1 MTCQTGILGA
11 FVFTVLLCAT
21 EGGSHVERQTTEG
34 RVRGRIVR
42 SLGKTVEEFRGI
54 PYAEPPVGKLR
65 FRPPQPK
72 KPWEGTLDATSGSTG
87 CPQVTIR
94 GVNMQGV
101 TNTEDCLYL
110 NVWVPENA
118 SNADSSRPVLVW
130 IHGGG
135 FSYGS
140 ANQALYSAVVLT
152 ALTDVLVVSINY
164 RLGILGFLNAYSP
177 EAPGNVGLLDQV
189 MALKW
194 VKRNIEFFGGDPQ
207 RVTIFGQSAGSMSVH
222 AHIMSPMS
230 QGLFKRAVL
239 MSGVMY
245 GIDMWDT
252 VQESVA
258 KGDRVASMAGCLN
271 GRNISSDPE
280 GVIDCLRSKSAEELV
295 VAAAE
300 SVSPKMIPFFPTYHD
315 AFIPRDP
322 MVAIKRGFFSPVEV
336 MAGVTLDEAAL
347 LLRSPAAPDL
357 VAEDLVSLS
366 STELTDSLQARL
378 SRIWKQDTPD
388 VLRMYTEDAPQ
399 GDNNALRRQYVDFT
413 SDRVFNCPL
422 RFFAEKHRDR
432 GGKVFA
438 YLFAQKSPMHSLPD
452 WMGPPHSSDLSFL
465 FGEWYAA
472 EPTSRD
478 GRMSEVFMRM
488 VAAFSDNGVPTLP
501 GNQEWT
507 PYTRNSPVMLVMD
520 EGQFNETQE
529 FRASHCERWRP
540 LF

>member
-1 MTCQTGILGA
+1 
-11 FVFTVLLCAT
+11 
-21 EGGSHVERQTTEG
+21 
-34 RVRGRIVR
+34 
-42 SLGKTVEEFRGI
+42 
-54 PYAEPPVGKLR
+54 
-65 FRPPQPK
+65 
-72 KPWEGTLDATSGSTG
+72 
-87 CPQVTIR
+87 
-94 GVNMQGV
+94 MQGV

-280 GVIDCLRSKSAEELV
+280 GVIDCLRNKSAEELV

-347 LLRSPAAPDL
+347 LLRSPAVPDL

-366 STELTDSLQARL
+366 PTELTDSLQARL

-399 GDNNALRRQYVDFT
+399 GDNNALRRQYIDFT

-422 RFFAEKHRDR
+422 RFFAEKHSDR

-438 YLFAQKSPMHSLPD
+438 YLFAQKSPMESLPD
-452 WMGPPHSSDLSFL
+452 WMGPPHSSDLSFV
-465 FGEWYAA
+465 FGERYAA
-472 EPTSRD
+472 EPASRD
-478 GRMSEVFMRM
+478 GRMSEIFMRM
-488 VAAFSDNGVPTLP
+488 VATFSENGFVIFRIFCSAIFRLA
-501 GNQEWT
+501 GQEDKIISWKV
-507 PYTRNSPVMLVMD
+507 R
-520 EGQFNETQE
+520 
-529 FRASHCERWRP
+529 
-540 LF
+540 

>member
-1 MTCQTGILGA
+1 MACNTWILGA

-34 RVRGRIVR
+34 RVHGRIVR
-42 SLGKTVEEFRGI
+42 SLGRSVEEFRGI

-280 GVIDCLRSKSAEELV
+280 GVIDCLRNKSAEELV

-300 SVSPKMIPFFPTYHD
+300 S
-315 AFIPRDP
+315 
-322 MVAIKRGFFSPVEV
+322 
-336 MAGVTLDEAAL
+336 
-347 LLRSPAAPDL
+347 
-357 VAEDLVSLS
+357 
-366 STELTDSLQARL
+366 
-378 SRIWKQDTPD
+378 
-388 VLRMYTEDAPQ
+388 
-399 GDNNALRRQYVDFT
+399 
-413 SDRVFNCPL
+413 
-422 RFFAEKHRDR
+422 
-432 GGKVFA
+432 
-438 YLFAQKSPMHSLPD
+438 KSPMESLPD
-452 WMGPPHSSDLSFL
+452 WMGPPHSSDLSFV
-465 FGEWYAA
+465 FGERYAA
-472 EPTSRD
+472 EPASRD
-478 GRMSEVFMRM
+478 GRMSEIFMRM
-488 VAAFSDNGVPTLP
+488 VATFSENGNGWRGSFDCPQRRRAVRV
-501 GNQEWT
+501 
-507 PYTRNSPVMLVMD
+507 YHASPDLLTS
-520 EGQFNETQE
+520 ETVCKAQ
-529 FRASHCERWRP
+529 AKP
-540 LF
+540 V